1 MNCMATGIWPWL
13 PTTGAKGPWVVPSPK
28 MRPRACQVTTPT
40 SPCRTRRADVVGRGV
55 QLGGRLL
62 QEGEAFADHLIGDVR
77 VVVVVVEDEGVL
89 FLQREGGDGG

>member
-1 MNCMATGIWPWL
+1 MALGGHRQQQRLAP
-13 PTTGAKGPWVVPSPK
+13 GGERVAQ
-28 MRPRACQVTTPT
+28 PRLAREVHDEP
-40 SPCRTRRADVVGRGV
+40 RVVVGRGV